1 MGTKEMIK
9 ESVNS
14 LETIGHDLPGQGWLR
29 IAEEV
34 IAKSDREHPADSVL
48 KTELKRRGGIS
59 PEAGGR
65 ISHAVFCYFRWF
77 GWLDHESPVADQI
90 REARDLN
97 ARFASEPETFTE
109 AELIARAV
117 PSWGSGQV
125 SLSAAWVRS
134 LQAEPHVWLRARLG
148 KGGELASKLGE
159 CWVPESVPL
168 RDAVEYRGKEDLF
181 HTPEFHAG
189 EFELQ
194 DLSSQVVGLVC
205 DPRPGQIWW
214 DACAGQG
221 GKLLHLSD
229 LMHNKGLIWASDRA
243 EWRLKV
249 LRKRTARAQVFNY
262 RIAPWDGGP
271 KLPTKTKF
279 DGVLVDAPC
288 SGIGTWQRNPQA
300 RWTTTPQDVEELGA
314 LQSKLLIHAVPSL
327 KPGGKLVY
335 AVCTLSQ
342 LETLRV
348 MESVERQFPELN
360 RLPLVNPLRP
370 ERAAETPLWL
380 WPQDAG
386 GNGMFIVA
394 WQRPPA
400 KPEAWSLDIFRT

>member
-1 MGTKEMIK
+1 MI
-9 ESVNS
+9 SSFVNS
-14 LETIGHDLPGQGWLR
+14 LEPIEHDLPGRGWLKT
-29 IAEEV
+29 AEEV
-34 IAKSDREHPADSVL
+34 IAKSDREHPADLVL

-59 PEAGGR
+59 PEAGGK
-65 ISHAVFCYFRWF
+65 ISHAVFSYFRWV
-77 GWLDHESPVADQI
+77 GWLDHEWPVADRI
-90 REARDLN
+90 REAVDLN
-97 ARFASEPETFTE
+97 ARFASDPETFTE
-109 AELIARAV
+109 AELMAKAV
-117 PSWGSGQV
+117 PTWVASQV
-125 SLSAAWVRS
+125 PLSAAWVRS
-134 LQAEPHVWLRARLG
+134 LQAEPRVWLRARLG
-148 KGGELASKLGE
+148 QGGELASKLGE
-159 CWVPESVPL
+159 CWVAESGPL
-168 RDAVEYRGKEDLF
+168 RDAVEYRGEEDLF

-205 DPRPGQIWW
+205 DPRPGQTWW

-243 EWRLKV
+243 EWRLNV
-249 LRKRTARAQVFNY
+249 LRKRTARARAFNY
-262 RIAPWDGGP
+262 RIAPWAGGA

-300 RWTTTPQDVEELGA
+300 RWTTSLQDVEELGT
-314 LQSKLLIHAVPSL
+314 LQSKLLAHAVPSL
-327 KPGGKLVY
+327 KPGGKLIY

-342 LETLRV
+342 GETVRV
-348 MESVERQFPELN
+348 MESVDRQFPELK
-360 RLPLVNPLRP
+360 RLPLMNPLRP
-370 ERAAETPLWL
+370 ERAAESPLWL

-394 WQRPPA
+394 WQRPA
-400 KPEAWSLDIFRT
+400 